1 MIAGSPSLEAPSG
14 SRDCGGMLSW
24 KVRCA
29 FESGKSFHASRL
41 GLTCRTSSLGG
52 EFIASALKE
61 EKYLRPQ
68 TSLSV
73 KPPCYCWQVCL
84 KYSVYSEQ
92 FSLQVFQRLVLPKFY
107 NWQREVRNISPLTL
121 SRKTLLGKVAKIIDT
136 AFSVRKGE
144 GFEFMFL
151 LFFKGTRHQL
161 TGLRFPGDLFDIL
174 YYWVVSWRADL
185 FRRLHLPQS
194 VGKNE

>member
-1 MIAGSPSLEAPSG
+1 MRVWIRKVVPCLQIRIDLQNFVFRRRIYRQRSERRKVSLDLRLLCQLNRHVIADKFALSIASIVNSFLSKFFPSL
-14 SRDCGGMLSW
+14 
-24 KVRCA
+24 
-29 FESGKSFHASRL
+29 
-41 GLTCRTSSLGG
+41 
-52 EFIASALKE
+52 
-61 EKYLRPQ
+61 
-68 TSLSV
+68 TSLL
-73 KPPCYCWQVCL
+73 Y
-84 KYSVYSEQ
+84 
-92 FSLQVFQRLVLPKFY
+92 QRLVLPKFY

-161 TGLRFPGDLFDIL
+161 TGLRFPGHLFDIL

-185 FRRLHLPQS
+185 FQRLHLPQS
-194 VGKNE
+194 VEKND